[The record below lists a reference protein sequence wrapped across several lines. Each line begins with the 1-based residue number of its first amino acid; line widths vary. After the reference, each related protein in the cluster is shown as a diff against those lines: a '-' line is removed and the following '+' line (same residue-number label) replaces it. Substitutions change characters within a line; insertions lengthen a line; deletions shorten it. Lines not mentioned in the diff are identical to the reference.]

1 MQSNKILKNT
11 AFAFSELGHGA
22 QFKAYDMQN
31 GRVLKIPLTEAET
44 YQVARRRR
52 NIIHGTVEQIASL
65 EMRVQTFMNS
75 KARIPAMV
83 GHHLQDSENFLRL
96 LGNPTVATS
105 GELLPDDTHEKRWAP
120 ARFVYT
126 QDKVEMAS
134 GMLRSMADMKT
145 LPSKDEKHL
154 KKYIE
159 DYVQLVYETWA
170 YGYADY
176 IFKLGDTGVN
186 ENGEMIVVDLGEWTS
201 DFDFIRRAV
210 EGKWWY
216 DNVNHQKTDFPKLP
230 AKLEEFYIQTLDDAL
245 TVEELKKR
253 WRSKHIC
260 VDCTE
265 EATTIAAFVSTKAA
279 EIDYIDRL

>member
-11 AFAFSELGHGA
+11 VLAFSELGHGA

-31 GRVLKIPLTEAET
+31 GRVLKIPLTDAET

-83 GHHLQDSENFLRL
+83 SHGLQDRKNFLKL
-96 LGNPTVATS
+96 LGNPTVAT
-105 GELLPDDTHEKRWAP
+105 GDDLLPDDTHEKRWAP

-134 GMLRSMADMKT
+134 NMLRSIAEQPT
-145 LPSKDEKHL
+145 LSSKDEKRL

-159 DYVQLVYETWA
+159 DYVALVHETWC
-170 YGYADY
+170 YGYSDY
-176 IFKLGDTGVN
+176 IFKLGDTGIN
-186 ENGEMIVVDLGEWTS
+186 AKGEMIIVDLGEWTS
-201 DFDFIRRAV
+201 DLDFIRRAV

-216 DNVNHQKTDFPKLP
+216 DNVNHKKGDFPKLP
-230 AKLEEFYIQTLDDAL
+230 PSLEEFYTKTLDSAL
-245 TVEELKKR
+245 TVGELEKR
-253 WRSKHIC
+253 WRTKHVC